1 MYPPKTY
8 FKIGNYIGG
17 CVCLIRVCIMFC
29 FSMEKVD
36 DGLLESYPP
45 LECYHYFLESNK
57 SSNELIILYNEFL
70 FDLTNINQYY
80 PFFILNCFSKNKNN
94 CLVTK
99 VHNVVN
105 GLCLITIIGLSAAI
119 LIVFTIMSEL
129 RNLNGTLIVC
139 YVLAVLIAHINEL
152 TVYYILNCE
161 NCSVEYIR
169 NISFLNYFG
178 YMHVLF
184 WSNVNCFDVMLTYG

>member
-1 MYPPKTY
+1 M
-8 FKIGNYIGG
+8 
-17 CVCLIRVCIMFC
+17 
-29 FSMEKVD
+29 
-36 DGLLESYPP
+36 
-45 LECYHYFLESNK
+45 
-57 SSNELIILYNEFL
+57 
-70 FDLTNINQYY
+70 
-80 PFFILNCFSKNKNN
+80 ILNCFSKNKNN
-94 CLVTK
+94 CLVKK

-169 NISFLNYFG
+169 NISFSNYFG
-178 YMHVLF
+178 HMHVLF
-184 WSNVNCFDVMLTYG
+184 WSNVNCFDVMLTYGWGFITYIFLLIFLYMLFNRQPIMDCNSKKKFILYAVYAIGGSTMLSISIFIDYLKISPYNIISLGKSKWNINKLFV